1 MEFANLQPFKIL
13 KRKIPNQILY
23 VGKNTQIIKKSFQS
37 VENLRQVKRLTCDR
51 IFSESLIFNTISN
64 EVDCPPAAE
73 IGVKIGECL
82 L

>member
-1 MEFANLQPFKIL
+1 MEFTTLQPFKIL

-23 VGKNTQIIKKSFQS
+23 VGKNTQNIKKCFQS
-37 VENLRQVKRLTCDR
+37 VENLRQVKRLTCDN
-51 IFSESLIFNTISN
+51 IFSESLNFATISN
-64 EVDCPPAAE
+64 EVVRPPAAE